1 MVRARIRFVQD
12 TTVFVVMI
20 LVTVYDLHIFT
31 VCEEGNANTQDIW
44 TIIWVCGNYTSM
56 MMMMMFRFMMMMMMV
71 FRFMM
76 MMMMA
81 VFSFSL

>member
-1 MVRARIRFVQD
+1 MVGARIRFVQD
-12 TTVFVVMI
+12 TTMFVVMI

-31 VCEEGNANTQDIW
+31 VCKEGNANTQDIW

-56 MMMMMFRFMMMMMMV
+56 MMMMFRFMMMMMMMV

-76 MMMMA
+76 MMV
-81 VFSFSL
+81 VFSFTL